1 MLVGYFFGNLKRSK
15 QLEVLI
21 NRLQLQIIDKKT
33 AQDTLMQSEQRLQ
46 RQNAS
51 LARLALMQLDSG
63 RSAQEV
69 FMEMTK
75 VSAETLNVERVSI
88 WRLSDDREQLECLS
102 LYLKS
107 KNLHAVAKP
116 LQVRDLPNY
125 FSHLAS
131 HRGQRLM
138 TYLIMSPPLNLPQIT
153 CKRVTSAPC

>member
-1 MLVGYFFGNLKRSK
+1 
-15 QLEVLI
+15 
-21 NRLQLQIIDKKT
+21 
-33 AQDTLMQSEQRLQ
+33 
-46 RQNAS
+46 
-51 LARLALMQLDSG
+51 MQLGSG